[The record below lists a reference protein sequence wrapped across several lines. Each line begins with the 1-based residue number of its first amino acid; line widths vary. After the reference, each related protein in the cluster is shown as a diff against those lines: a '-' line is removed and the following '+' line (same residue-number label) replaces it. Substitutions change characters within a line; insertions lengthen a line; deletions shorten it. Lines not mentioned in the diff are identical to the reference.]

1 MSAAIPLPPPV
12 PGAGMAVPARIG
24 AYEVHG
30 IIGTGS
36 MGVVYLG
43 YDPAIARRVAIKTI
57 QRHLLAPDAQHQ
69 NAAARFRLEAQAAGR
84 LNHRHIV
91 SVYQF
96 SEDPDNAFIAMEYV
110 EGHSLVDYLAQP
122 QRLGRDEVLC
132 LMFQLLDALQYAH
145 DAGVVHRDIKPANLM
160 VDRDGRLK
168 ITDFGIARVES
179 QQLTRVNAVVG
190 SPGYMAPEQYTGGP
204 LDRRVDIFSAGVLL
218 YQMLAGV
225 LPFSGSDEA
234 IMYQI
239 VYGEHTPLSKKAGDA
254 QLAVFDPI
262 IDTAIA
268 KRPDARFAHALEF
281 REALRAAAGMPVPER
296 LAAARLLVP
305 RPLTATPGADGR
317 SGDSPTIPVG
327 SHSMPLAAGPAAG
340 ASAPRAP
347 VPPASSSGS
356 ARSTGAGSQDAAPPA
371 FAGTQPPGWW
381 PSSLPQAHAAGP
393 ATPSAP
399 SSAAAAPA
407 PRTSPGAGAAPG
419 PGADPLAVLEREL
432 VRAVGPVARVLM
444 QRATQRHAQPADVRR
459 ELATAIVD
467 PGVRE
472 RFLAATQAW
481 ASAGSAVS
489 QRPATVP
496 GQAATGSFAD
506 TQPAGPA
513 AQRITAQDIERAGQ
527 ALVRHLGPMGPLL
540 ARRCAEG
547 SPPRDQYVGRL
558 VEQIAAR
565 LDPKA
570 VESDLWRVLK

>member
-12 PGAGMAVPARIG
+12 PGAGTAVPARIG
-24 AYEVHG
+24 AYEVQG

-254 QLAVFDPI
+254 QLTVFDPI
-262 IDTAIA
+262 IGTAIA
-268 KRPDARFAHALEF
+268 KRPDERFAHALEF

-296 LAAARLLVP
+296 LAATRLLVP
-305 RPLTATPGADGR
+305 RPLTATPFAGGR

-327 SHSMPLAAGPAAG
+327 SRSLPLAAGPPAG
-340 ASAPRAP
+340 SSAPRA
-347 VPPASSSGS
+347 
-356 ARSTGAGSQDAAPPA
+356 
-371 FAGTQPPGWW
+371 
-381 PSSLPQAHAAGP
+381 AAGP
-393 ATPSAP
+393 ATSVAASSVAT

-407 PRTSPGAGAAPG
+407 PRTSPGAGAGAG

-459 ELATAIVD
+459 ELAASMVD

-472 RFLAATQAW
+472 RFLAATQALAGA
-481 ASAGSAVS
+481 ASAASH
-489 QRPATVP
+489 RPSTVP
-496 GQAATGSFAD
+496 GEAATGSFVD